1 MSCVVLKKSQKHTQ
15 HQFNISVL
23 ALGKL
28 LSIPSILCFYILING
43 RLLEIV
49 LHLDHGLSRELI
61 NRRLT
66 GVCSK
71 FNLPC
76 CTFKRVVHFL

>member
-15 HQFNISVL
+15 RQFDISVL

-61 NRRLT
+61 NRRLP
-66 GVCSK
+66 GVCSN
-71 FNLPC
+71 FYLPC
-76 CTFKRVVHFL
+76 CTLKRVVHFL